1 MMVRVSSWGMDYAN
15 EVMVIKYSSVCVR
28 LCGSSSKAFPDYVRQ
43 YLNSH
48 ELFLK
53 TVLLMNFR
61 NLSA

>member
-1 MMVRVSSWGMDYAN
+1 MPMRFR
-15 EVMVIKYSSVCVR
+15 VMVIKYSSVCVR
-28 LCGSSSKAFPDYVRQ
+28 GSSSKASPDYVRQ
-43 YLNSH
+43 YLNSQ

>member
-1 MMVRVSSWGMDYAN
+1 MSMRFR
-15 EVMVIKYSSVCVR
+15 VMVIKYSSVCVHV
-28 LCGSSSKAFPDYVRQ
+28 CGSSSKASPDYVRQ
-43 YLNSH
+43 HLNSQ

>member
-1 MMVRVSSWGMDYAN
+1 MPMRFR
-15 EVMVIKYSSVCVR
+15 VMVIKYSSVCVR
-28 LCGSSSKAFPDYVRQ
+28 VCGSSSKASPDYVRQ
-43 YLNSH
+43 YLNSQ

>member
-1 MMVRVSSWGMDYAN
+1 MPLKFR
-15 EVMVIKYSSVCVR
+15 VMVIKYSSVCVR
-28 LCGSSSKAFPDYVRQ
+28 VCASSSKASPAYVRQ
-43 YLNSH
+43 HLNSQ